1 MVLVA
6 TFNPENIKFGL
17 GDPALLIEYIQC
29 LEATENIW

>member
-17 GDPALLIEYIQC
+17 GDPVLSEDKIY
-29 LEATENIW
+29 NIYNV